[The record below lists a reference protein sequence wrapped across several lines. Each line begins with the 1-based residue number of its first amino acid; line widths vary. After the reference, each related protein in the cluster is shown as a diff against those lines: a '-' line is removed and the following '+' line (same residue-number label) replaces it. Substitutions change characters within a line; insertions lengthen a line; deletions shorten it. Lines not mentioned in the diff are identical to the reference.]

1 MTLNYFM
8 KILDKNNLLA
18 PKNGYFR
25 ILFLWEE
32 RGGIIVQNRN
42 RSTTKSPMTKSP
54 VSKAPMTKSPRDNIP
69 HDKIPQGKILM

>member
-32 RGGIIVQNRN
+32 TGGGDNC
-42 RSTTKSPMTKSP
+42 TEYKPM
-54 VSKAPMTKSPRDNIP
+54 D
-69 HDKIPQGKILM
+69 L